1 MEVEGGKLA
10 SVKKKKKEKDTM
22 RQERIVAIDIYLLP
36 SFHAPIILSGSYMIN
51 SKIY

>member
-10 SVKKKKKEKDTM
+10 SVKKKKEKDTM